1 MGNAVKP
8 EEVRVVEPGPHAL
21 DALVFLVRRAGR
33 LSQLAQVLDEAL
45 LRLVPAHRPA
55 PKLTADTDTD
65 SDNKTKHERRVHS
78 VTCGQVSQRLNTAR
92 DHTRTLYS
100 NTRSLC
106 TV

>member
-65 SDNKTKHERRVHS
+65 TDSDNQT
-78 VTCGQVSQRLNTAR
+78 NT
-92 DHTRTLYS
+92 
-100 NTRSLC
+100 NTNTNAAYIQSL
-106 TV
+106 VVK